1 MQTYENTIKGTRYW
15 YFYDTHIKSWT
26 VLKVDKQNYQI
37 GDAEHYANKK
47 SLLKDYKF
55 NFKNCV

>member
-1 MQTYENTIKGTRYW
+1 MKTYENIINETRYW

-26 VLKVDKQNYQI
+26 ILIVDEQDYQV
-37 GDAEHYANKK
+37 GNAEYYANKK